1 MRKRARHAS
10 TPIDNENDHEI
21 SDSQKQHFTRMGYK
35 PYLSYRGKVKW
46 LSYEQHIYEKIKYA
60 QKHKL
65 SKARISR
72 VGQHRK
78 QKWYKYLYRLIMRNW
93 LLFSVVAFVV
103 LLLLFYNPVIS
114 FLSGII
120 K

>member
-10 TPIDNENDHEI
+10 TPIYNENDHEI

-46 LSYEQHIYEKIKYA
+46 LSFEQHIYEKIKYA
-60 QKHKL
+60 PKQ
-65 SKARISR
+65 RPSR
-72 VGQHRK
+72 TRTTILGKHRK
-78 QKWYKYLYRLIMRNW
+78 QKWYRHLYRAFLNNW
-93 LLFSVVAFVV
+93 LLLSVLAFVIGI
-103 LLLLFYNPVIS
+103 LLFYDPILT
-114 FLSGII
+114 FLSRII